1 MPRKISRKG
10 LVRKLD
16 KFFSL
21 YIRQRN
27 AVDGFV
33 KCVTCNQPQTKHWKE
48 VDAGH
53 FVSRRHYATRWSP
66 INVHVQCKSC
76 NGFRAGENYI
86 MGKYIDKTYGFGTA
100 DELISKSRQI
110 QKFSNTDLEE
120 MIEEYKNKVNN
131 I

>member
-33 KCVTCNQPQTKHWKE
+33 KCVTCGIRKHWKE

-53 FVSRRHYATRWSP
+53 FCSRRHYSTRWNTL
-66 INVHVQCKSC
+66 NVFEQCKKC
-76 NGFRAGENYI
+76 NGFGGGENYI
-86 MGKYIDKTYGFGTA
+86 MGKYIDKTFGVGTA
-100 DELISKSRQI
+100 DEMIAKSRQI

-120 MIEEYKNKVNN
+120 MIEEYKNKVKYL
-131 I
+131 